1 MVVERSLYLVDY
13 FFLRYEGPY
22 FDVSWTR
29 YIGIANAGNSN
40 VKQDENSC
48 RRKTKVSL
56 TRIIHQR
63 LFGL

>member
-1 MVVERSLYLVDY
+1 MNLVR
-13 FFLRYEGPY
+13 LEGSY
-22 FDVSWTR
+22 FDESWSR
-29 YIGIANAGNSN
+29 HIGIANAGSSN

-63 LFGL
+63 LYGL